1 VTCHVGFSSAAGA
14 VVVCDSQL
22 STSVLEV
29 HGSQKLF
36 VGDDFLVSGA
46 GHAGILAAVFEEL
59 RSGTA
64 TNNSSLV
71 PATFSASCLEKY
83 MAGEVVDA
91 ARGTV
96 QFGLATLAPPLG
108 AFQVFDPGTFR
119 RLGGRSSALAI
130 GSGAS
135 LAAAAERRET
145 ALGLFWNKES
155 VADMLVTARD
165 YLEVAN
171 ESLTVDDKLLAGFL
185 VAGRTYV
192 MGDPAIVPRYTP
204 PEVQNNWPKLSAEWR
219 ETLALV
225 DAIRGEMKSALG
237 TFSLTIAGV
246 GANILSAPI
255 VTTLRTKQDAI
266 NTGKKRLED
275 KLTAFM
281 SRYDVLLGRK

>member
-1 VTCHVGFSSAAGA
+1 
-14 VVVCDSQL
+14 
-22 STSVLEV
+22 
-29 HGSQKLF
+29 
-36 VGDDFLVSGA
+36 
-46 GHAGILAAVFEEL
+46 
-59 RSGTA
+59 
-64 TNNSSLV
+64 
-71 PATFSASCLEKY
+71 
-83 MAGEVVDA
+83 
-91 ARGTV
+91 
-96 QFGLATLAPPLG
+96 
-108 AFQVFDPGTFR
+108 
-119 RLGGRSSALAI
+119 
-130 GSGAS
+130 
-135 LAAAAERRET
+135 
-145 ALGLFWNKES
+145 
-155 VADMLVTARD
+155 
-165 YLEVAN
+165 
-171 ESLTVDDKLLAGFL
+171 
-185 VAGRTYV
+185 